1 MTLLTTR
8 SLRKIYRTGS
18 ETLEVLQDVNL
29 SVDAG
34 RTVVITGESGCG
46 KTSLLSLI
54 GGLDTPTAGQIFL
67 READITSLN
76 EDELSVYRRDTIG
89 FIFQFHFLLRDFT
102 ALENIMMPSYI
113 AGENRAA
120 ATRKA
125 EKLMESVGLAARS
138 HHYPVELSGGERQRV
153 AVARAL
159 VNDPAIILA
168 DEPTGNLDEKNSK
181 VVENLLFE
189 LVGKYKK
196 TLVLVTHDRGLARLS
211 DRHFELVHGVLVTK

>member
-1 MTLLTTR
+1 MALLTTR
-8 SLRKIYRTGS
+8 SLKKNYRSGS
-18 ETLEVLQDVNL
+18 ETIEVLRDVNL
-29 SVDAG
+29 SVEEG

-67 READITSLN
+67 REKDITSLS
-76 EDELSVYRRDTIG
+76 EDELSDYRRDTIG

-113 AGENRAA
+113 AGESSDVAK
-120 ATRKA
+120 TKA
-125 EKLMESVGLAARS
+125 EELIDSVGLAARS

-181 VVENLLFE
+181 VIENLLFE
-189 LVGKYKK
+189 LVERYKK
-196 TLVLVTHDRGLARLS
+196 TLVVVTHDRALARLS
-211 DRHFELVHGVLVTK
+211 DRHFELVHGVLVAK

>member
-1 MTLLTTR
+1 
-8 SLRKIYRTGS
+8 
-18 ETLEVLQDVNL
+18 
-29 SVDAG
+29 
-34 RTVVITGESGCG
+34 
-46 KTSLLSLI
+46 
-54 GGLDTPTAGQIFL
+54 
-67 READITSLN
+67 
-76 EDELSVYRRDTIG
+76 
-89 FIFQFHFLLRDFT
+89 
-102 ALENIMMPSYI
+102 MMPSYI
-113 AGENRAA
+113 AGENPAA
-120 ATRKA
+120 AKKKA
-125 EKLMESVGLAARS
+125 EQLMESVGLTARS

-211 DRHFELVHGVLVTK
+211 DRHFELVHGVLVAK